1 MQAHLFLL
9 CLSEPLFRGEDSSL
23 PLSKGL
29 LWAEAWETHCKK
41 ATKTEGEEG
50 SKGGGTWLPPF
61 PTALLLILGPRTFA
75 PL

>member
-1 MQAHLFLL
+1 
-9 CLSEPLFRGEDSSL
+9 
-23 PLSKGL
+23 